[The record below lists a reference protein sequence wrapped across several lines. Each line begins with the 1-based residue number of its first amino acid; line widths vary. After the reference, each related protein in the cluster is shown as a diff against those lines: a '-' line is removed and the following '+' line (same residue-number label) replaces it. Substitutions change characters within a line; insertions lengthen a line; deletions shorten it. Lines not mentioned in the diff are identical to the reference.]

1 MEQVSQWEKAYTHGG
16 DVYRNEKIRMD
27 FSININPLG
36 MPDFIKQAAMDGVE
50 ESTRYPDS
58 RCRRLRRL
66 AAGFYGVQEETL
78 VFGNGA
84 AELIFGIVRA
94 VSPRRAVLTAP
105 SFTEYEAA
113 LSSVGAEVLF
123 FPLKEE
129 EEEKEKKREGEKERE
144 RKKKKGRNSLMKH
157 KVYIDGQAGTTGL
170 QLRQKLQNHKDV
182 EILLISEELRKDEA
196 ERKRLMNEAE
206 VVFLCLPDDAAREAV
221 KLVENPNTCIID
233 ASTAHRTDP
242 DWVYGFP
249 ELSPLHKEKI
259 RHAKRIANP
268 GCHATGFIA
277 AVYPLIRL
285 GIIGTDYP
293 LTAHSLTG
301 YSGGG
306 KAMIA
311 EYEAENRSPLFD
323 SPRQYGL
330 GQQHKH
336 LPEMQ
341 YVTGIDTPPVF
352 CPIVVDYYSGM
363 ATCIPLIASLFKKKV
378 TKDELLALLTEYY
391 KDAKLISVGT
401 EETNFLASNPLSDTN
416 ELKLYVEGNDERMTL
431 ISVFDNLGKGASGAA
446 VENMNLVLGLDETT
460 GLL

>member
-1 MEQVSQWEKAYTHGG
+1 
-16 DVYRNEKIRMD
+16 
-27 FSININPLG
+27 
-36 MPDFIKQAAMDGVE
+36 
-50 ESTRYPDS
+50 
-58 RCRRLRRL
+58 
-66 AAGFYGVQEETL
+66 
-78 VFGNGA
+78 
-84 AELIFGIVRA
+84 
-94 VSPRRAVLTAP
+94 
-105 SFTEYEAA
+105 
-113 LSSVGAEVLF
+113 
-123 FPLKEE
+123 
-129 EEEKEKKREGEKERE
+129 
-144 RKKKKGRNSLMKH
+144 MKH

-221 KLVENPNTCIID
+221 KLVENPNTWIID
-233 ASTAHRTDP
+233 ARTAHRTDA
-242 DWVYGFP
+242 DCVYGFP

-323 SPRQYGL
+323 SPTQYGL

-401 EETNFLASNPLSDTN
+401 
-416 ELKLYVEGNDERMTL
+416 
-431 ISVFDNLGKGASGAA
+431 
-446 VENMNLVLGLDETT
+446 
-460 GLL
+460 

>member
-1 MEQVSQWEKAYTHGG
+1 
-16 DVYRNEKIRMD
+16 
-27 FSININPLG
+27 
-36 MPDFIKQAAMDGVE
+36 
-50 ESTRYPDS
+50 
-58 RCRRLRRL
+58 
-66 AAGFYGVQEETL
+66 
-78 VFGNGA
+78 
-84 AELIFGIVRA
+84 
-94 VSPRRAVLTAP
+94 
-105 SFTEYEAA
+105 
-113 LSSVGAEVLF
+113 
-123 FPLKEE
+123 
-129 EEEKEKKREGEKERE
+129 
-144 RKKKKGRNSLMKH
+144 MKH

-431 ISVFDNLGKGASGAA
+431 ISSIRQSGQGRIRRSSRKH
-446 VENMNLVLGLDETT
+446 ESCIRSG
-460 GLL
+460 

>member
-1 MEQVSQWEKAYTHGG
+1 M
-16 DVYRNEKIRMD
+16 
-27 FSININPLG
+27 
-36 MPDFIKQAAMDGVE
+36 IK
-50 ESTRYPDS
+50 
-58 RCRRLRRL
+58 
-66 AAGFYGVQEETL
+66 
-78 VFGNGA
+78 VF
-84 AELIFGIVRA
+84 
-94 VSPRRAVLTAP
+94 
-105 SFTEYEAA
+105 
-113 LSSVGAEVLF
+113 
-123 FPLKEE
+123 
-129 EEEKEKKREGEKERE
+129 
-144 RKKKKGRNSLMKH
+144 
-157 KVYIDGQAGTTGL
+157 IDGKEGTTGL
-170 QLRQKLQNHKDV
+170 RIYDRLCDRDDIELI
-182 EILLISEELRKDEA
+182 ILPEE
-196 ERKRLMNEAE
+196 ERKNAEQRRRAINESDIS
-206 VVFLCLPDDAAREAV
+206 FLCLPDAAAIEAEQMA
-221 KLVENPNTCIID
+221 ENPNTVIID
-233 ASTAHRTDP
+233 TSTAHRTNP
-242 DWVYGFP
+242 GWAYGFP
-249 ELSPLHKEKI
+249 ELSKGHLQAVQES
-259 RHAKRIANP
+259 KRIAVP
-268 GCHATGFIA
+268 GCHAGGFIA
-277 AVYPLIRL
+277 LIDPLVKG
-285 GIIGTDYP
+285 GILP
-293 LTAHSLTG
+293 RSALLTSYSITG

-391 KDAKLISVGT
+391 KDAKLISVDT